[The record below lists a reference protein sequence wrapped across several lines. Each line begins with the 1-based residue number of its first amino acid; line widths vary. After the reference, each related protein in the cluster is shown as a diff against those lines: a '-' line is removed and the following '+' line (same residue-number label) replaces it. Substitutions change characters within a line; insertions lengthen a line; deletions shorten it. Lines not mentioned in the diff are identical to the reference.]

1 MRTNELA
8 ETKLQTGDNL
18 QVINMWFDKEIRR
31 AHGKLEVAEYRY
43 FTLYLM
49 LKKRCTDLCI
59 SQICL
64 TAIPLAHGVYQYVI
78 LMFVFNF
85 LFYARRELLVISTS
99 KKSYSFYTQVYSY

>member
-85 LFYARRELLVISTS
+85 LFYARRE
-99 KKSYSFYTQVYSY
+99 